1 MVSRGTALGRR
12 YPPRKPPPTRADRLY
27 ERLAGY
33 RDSLE
38 RLEHFY
44 NGGTRKLPHKVVL
57 ELGHDEA
64 SIARAQ
70 ATMAWLQ
77 AKILEL
83 EHLLAGLK
91 PTSRRLIAFP
101 EDSR

>member
-12 YPPRKPPPTRADRLY
+12 FPPRAPPPTRADRLH
-27 ERLAGY
+27 ERLAEY

-44 NGGTRKLPHKVVL
+44 HGGTRKLPHGVL
-57 ELGHDEA
+57 LSLEEDA
-64 SIARAQ
+64 VTIARAQ
-70 ATMAWLQ
+70 STMAWLHQ
-77 AKILEL
+77 KILEL

-101 EDSR
+101 DA